1 METGEIAATHEEEH
15 APLTLWAALVFA
27 AVLPIYLVAPG
38 GDVAKTPIISTLF
51 LVLIAFFLVVR
62 RSRIAWWLLMIN
74 LVLRL
79 LADATSGVVDTY
91 VAVVVVSCLGAV
103 VTLLLRPSRE
113 WVRLWR

>member
-1 METGEIAATHEEEH
+1 MLARSTWARLLAPPQGETACAMETGEIAATHEEEH

-79 LADATSGVVDTY
+79 LADATSG
-91 VAVVVVSCLGAV
+91 GAIPECCG
-103 VTLLLRPSRE
+103 RP
-113 WVRLWR
+113 